1 MAEDEGSAE
10 KTEAASAKKKQDAR
24 EQGRVVTSKEMFVFG
39 SMVILLA
46 GLTLL
51 PDQVPGMIRDWSD
64 GLRLPDKDGLESLMV
79 SRSEGM
85 LWTIAV
91 TLILV
96 GAPLIVVVLLLQG
109 AMGGINFAPQ
119 ALEPKFS
126 KLDPMAGLG
135 RMVSKQALIE
145 LGKAILKIAALGAV
159 TYSVTMG
166 QMGAMMGLGDVAPAQ
181 VSGMLLDT
189 VRGLVFALVLVLAVI
204 GALDLGWQMY
214 SLNNSLMMT
223 KQETKE
229 ESKES
234 NGSPEVKGR
243 MRRMQMEA
251 SRKGAQQRAALDDV
265 PMATA
270 VITNP
275 THFAVA
281 LKFVPGEDDAPV
293 ILAQG
298 KGPMAAQIIARARKA
313 QVEVMGIPLLAR
325 ALYYTGDIGQPINEK
340 LYVAVAAILAHVYR
354 LERGEASDLPDVD
367 LPKDMRF
374 TPEGRPM

>member
-10 KTEAASAKKKQDAR
+10 KTEAASAKKKQEAR

-39 SMVILLA
+39 SMLILLA
-46 GLTLL
+46 GLTAL
-51 PDQVPGMIRDWSD
+51 PGQLPEMVSGWAD
-64 GLRLPDKDGLESLMV
+64 GLRLPDKDGLDSLML
-79 SRSEGM
+79 SRSESM
-85 LWTIAV
+85 LGVIAL
-91 TLILV
+91 TLVLV
-96 GAPLIVVVLLLQG
+96 GAPLMVVVLLLQG

-119 ALEPKFS
+119 AIEPKFS

-159 TYSVTMG
+159 TYSVTKG
-166 QMGAMMGLGDVAPAQ
+166 QMGAMMGLGDVAPAH
-181 VSGMLLDT
+181 VPGVMLDT
-189 VRGLVFALVLVLAVI
+189 VHGLIFALVLVLAVI
-204 GALDLGWQMY
+204 GAIDLGWQMY
-214 SLNNSLMMT
+214 SLNESLMMT

-229 ESKES
+229 EAKES

-251 SRKGAQQRAALDDV
+251 SRKGARQRAALDDV
-265 PMATA
+265 PQATA

-281 LKFVPGEDDAPV
+281 LKFVPGEDDAPI

-313 QVEVMGIPLLAR
+313 QIEVMGIPLLAR
-325 ALYYTGDIGQPINEK
+325 ALYYTGDIGQPINEQ

-354 LERGEASDLPDVD
+354 LERGEASDVPDVD
-367 LPKDMRF
+367 VPKDMRF

>member
-91 TLILV
+91 TLMLV

-214 SLNNSLMMT
+214 SLNTSLMMT

>member
-91 TLILV
+91 TLMLV

-109 AMGGINFAPQ
+109 AMGGINFVPQ

-166 QMGAMMGLGDVAPAQ
+166 QMGAMMGLGDVAPAL

-214 SLNNSLMMT
+214 SLNTSLMMT

>member
-10 KTEAASAKKKQDAR
+10 KTEDASPKKKQEAR

-39 SMVILLA
+39 SMVIMLA
-46 GLTLL
+46 GLTAL
-51 PDQVPGMIRDWSD
+51 PGQMPDMISGWSD
-64 GLRLPDKDGLESLMV
+64 GLRLPDKEGLDSLMLA
-79 SRSEGM
+79 RSESM
-85 LWTIAV
+85 LGVIAL
-91 TLILV
+91 TLVLV
-96 GAPLIVVVLLLQG
+96 GAPLIVVVILLQG

-119 ALEPKFS
+119 ALGPNFG
-126 KLDPMAGLG
+126 KLNPMAGLG

-166 QMGAMMGLGDVAPAQ
+166 QMGAMMGLGDMAPSEA
-181 VSGMLLDT
+181 SGIIMDA
-189 VRGLVFALVLVLAVI
+189 VHGLVFALVLVLAVI
-204 GALDLGWQMY
+204 GAVDLGWQIY
-214 SLNNSLMMT
+214 SLNESLMMT

-229 ESKES
+229 EAKES

-251 SRKGAQQRAALDDV
+251 SRKGARQRAALDDV
-265 PMATA
+265 PQATA

-281 LKFVPGEDDAPV
+281 LKFVPGEDEAPIV
-293 ILAQG
+293 LAQG

-313 QVEVMGIPLLAR
+313 HVEVMGIPLLAR
-325 ALYYTGDIGQPINEK
+325 ALYYTGDIGLPINEK

-367 LPKDMRF
+367 VPKDMRF

>member
-24 EQGRVVTSKEMFVFG
+24 EKGQVVTSKEMFVFG
-39 SMVILLA
+39 SMVIMLA

-51 PDQVPGMIRDWSD
+51 PDLMPEMVSGWAT
-64 GLRLPDKDGLESLMV
+64 GLVLPDKEGLDSLML

-85 LWTIAV
+85 LGTIA
-91 TLILV
+91 LIAALI
-96 GAPLIVVVLLLQG
+96 GTPLIVLVVMLQG

-119 ALEPKFS
+119 ALGPNFG
-126 KLDPMAGLG
+126 KLNPMAGLG
-135 RMVSKQALIE
+135 RMVSKQALID
-145 LGKAILKIAALGAV
+145 LGKSILKIAALGSV

-166 QMGAMMGLGDVAPAQ
+166 KMGAMMGLGDLAPAL
-181 VSGMLLDT
+181 VSGQLLDAIHA
-189 VRGLVFALVLVLAVI
+189 LIFALVLVLAVI

-214 SLNNSLMMT
+214 SLNEQLMMT

-229 ESKES
+229 EAKES

-281 LKFVPGEDDAPV
+281 LKFVPGEDDAPI

-325 ALYYTGDIGQPINEK
+325 ALYYTGDIGLPINEK

>member
-91 TLILV
+91 TLLLV

-166 QMGAMMGLGDVAPAQ
+166 QMGAMIGLGDVAPAQ

-214 SLNNSLMMT
+214 SLNTSLMMT

>member
-214 SLNNSLMMT
+214 SLNTSLMMT

>member
-91 TLILV
+91 TLMLV

-214 SLNNSLMMT
+214 SLNTSLMMT

-325 ALYYTGDIGQPINEK
+325 ALFYTGDIGQPINEK

>member
-85 LWTIAV
+85 LWTIGV

-214 SLNNSLMMT
+214 SLNTSLMMT